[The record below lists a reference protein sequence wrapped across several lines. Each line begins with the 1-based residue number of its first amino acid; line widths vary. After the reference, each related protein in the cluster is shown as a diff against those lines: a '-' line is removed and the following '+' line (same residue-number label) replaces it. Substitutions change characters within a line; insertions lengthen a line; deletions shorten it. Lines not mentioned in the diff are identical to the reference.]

1 MKPQSKGRASS
12 PSEPDNQPVVNVII
26 AGLGGQGVLKASDIL
41 AHAAFHAGFDVKKS
55 EVHGMSQRGGS
66 VYSDV
71 RFGPQVFSPMVSPGD
86 ADFLLVLA
94 SDQVEPNRDFLR
106 PGGALITP
114 EVLAQCKLPH
124 PKSLNTALLGVLSA
138 RLEIPESFWL
148 EAVRANLP
156 EKVLQLNFQAFQLG
170 RTLSNSP

>member
-1 MKPQSKGRASS
+1 MPKPVKLP
-12 PSEPDNQPVVNVII
+12 PSNNQAVVNVII

-41 AHAAFHAGFDVKKS
+41 AHAAFNAGHDVKKS

-71 RFGPQVFSPMVSPGD
+71 RFGPEVFSPMVGVGD
-86 ADFLLVLA
+86 ADFLVVI
-94 SDQVEPNRDFLR
+94 SPDQVEPNRDFLK
-106 PGGALITP
+106 PAGVLIAP
-114 EVLAQCKLPH
+114 QQLEGRALPH

-138 RLEIPESFWL
+138 RLPIPESFWL

-156 EKVLQLNFQAFQLG
+156 EKVWAVNLQAFQLG
-170 RTLSNSP
+170 RSLPTA